1 MKIML
6 PNNNFGLL
14 IMLALIMLALIVL
27 TGIVPFV
34 VVLWLSMKVTP
45 LWVAFPIAV
54 SASLIT
60 LLLRVKRRP

>member
-14 IMLALIMLALIVL
+14 TMLVLIAL

-34 VVLWLSMKVTP
+34 VALWLSMKVAP
-45 LWVAFPIAV
+45 LWVAFPIAI
-54 SASLIT
+54 STSLIT
-60 LLLRVKRRP
+60 LLLVVKRRD